1 MIKNKK
7 GTGKANEMTQMVP
20 MSERESKRL
29 ERERWLRRQAMQI
42 VVQLPEEEADAL
54 QVLDYA
60 RALVRPS

>member
-1 MIKNKK
+1 
-7 GTGKANEMTQMVP
+7 MTQMVP